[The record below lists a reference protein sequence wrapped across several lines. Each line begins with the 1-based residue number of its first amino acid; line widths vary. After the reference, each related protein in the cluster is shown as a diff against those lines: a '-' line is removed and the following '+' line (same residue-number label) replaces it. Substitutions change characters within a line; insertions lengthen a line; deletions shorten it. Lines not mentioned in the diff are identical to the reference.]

1 MSVELNKAVVERLY
15 REVFNQGKIDVLP
28 ELAVEAY
35 LEHDPLPG
43 QGIGLNGLRDRV
55 EALLRGLQPQFT
67 LEDIIS
73 ENDKVVVRWTNRG
86 TNVGEFLGIP
96 PTGKSFAIA
105 GIDIYRLRDGKMV
118 EHWHVVD
125 LFSQMQ
131 QLGLLPMPSGAD
143 KK

>member
-28 ELAVEAY
+28 ELAVEEY

-43 QGIGLNGLRDRV
+43 QGNGLNGLRDRV

-67 LEDIIS
+67 IEDIIS

-105 GIDIYRLRDGKMV
+105 GIDIYRLHDGKMV

-131 QLGLLPMPSGAD
+131 QLGLLPMPQGVD